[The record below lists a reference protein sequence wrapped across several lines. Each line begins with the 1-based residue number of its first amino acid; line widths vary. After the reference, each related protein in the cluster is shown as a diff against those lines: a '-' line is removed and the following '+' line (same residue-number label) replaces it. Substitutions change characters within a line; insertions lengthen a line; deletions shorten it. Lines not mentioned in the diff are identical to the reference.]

1 MAKGDTLKHI
11 MIKRLK
17 SLEEMEKNGI
27 FPFKY
32 TRYERTHQ
40 ISQLVLRF
48 SKIQPSEKLEYE
60 VVRVTGRIKSI
71 RSHGKSTFM
80 DLEDFSGRIQLFF
93 TFDTLGEKKYK
104 IVNLIDTGDFLGIEG
119 FIFKTQKGEL
129 SIWVKNFDV
138 LAKSLRP
145 LPSEWFGLKDVEIR
159 YRQRYVDLLM
169 NPKVKET
176 FLIRTKVIELI
187 RENLKKL
194 GFIEVE
200 TPVLQPMAGG
210 ANARPFVTYHN
221 ALGVNLYLRIAT
233 ELYLK
238 RLIVGGFEKVFEI
251 GPDFRNE
258 GIDTRHNPEFCMM
271 EFYWAYADYEDNMK
285 LSEELYSSIVK
296 VIKGDYK
303 ITYQGKEIDFTPPWK
318 RITMED
324 ALKEYCNIDV
334 STKNEEQLKKIAKN
348 NKIEI
353 SEDASR
359 GEIIGVLFEE
369 LAQEKIIN
377 PTFIIDHPVELCP
390 LAKRKRSNPKII
402 ERFECIVAGKELIN
416 AYSEINDPIDQKK
429 RFEEQ
434 MQKRARG
441 DEEAHPFDKDF
452 IRALEYGMPPTT
464 GHGIGIDR
472 FVMLLTDS
480 PSIRDVILFPTLR
493 PEQEINLFGDEISD
507 TKVKAKGEIK
517 KVKPKKITK
526 RSKKKR

>member
-1 MAKGDTLKHI
+1 

-17 SLEEMEKNGI
+17 SLRDLEKMGI
-27 FPFKY
+27 HPFKY
-32 TRYERTHQ
+32 TKYERTHV
-40 ISQLVLRF
+40 ISQLILRF

-60 VVRVTGRIKSI
+60 IVKIAGRIRSR

-104 IVNLIDTGDFLGIEG
+104 IVNLLDTGDFIGIEG

-129 SIWVKNFDV
+129 SVWVKNYDI
-138 LAKSLRP
+138 LSKALRP

-200 TPVLQPMAGG
+200 TPVLQPIAGG
-210 ANARPFVTYHN
+210 ANARPFSTYHN
-221 ALGVNLYLRIAT
+221 ALGINLYLRIAT

-251 GPDFRNE
+251 GPNFRNE
-258 GIDTRHNPEFCMM
+258 GIDTKHNPEFCMM

-296 VIKGDYK
+296 EIKGSYK

-318 RITMED
+318 RITMEE
-324 ALKEYCNIDV
+324 AIKEYCGIDV
-334 STKNEEQLKKIAKN
+334 STKNEEQLRKIAKN

-353 SEDASR
+353 PENTSR
-359 GEIIGVLFEE
+359 GEIICILFEE
-369 LAQEKIIN
+369 LVQDKIIN
-377 PTFIIDHPVELCP
+377 PTFIIDHPIELCP
-390 LAKRKRSNPKII
+390 LAKRKKNNPKII
-402 ERFECIVAGKELIN
+402 ERFECIVAGKEIIN
-416 AYSEINDPIDQKK
+416 AYSEINDPLDQKK

-434 MQKRARG
+434 MQKRVRG

-452 IRALEYGMPPTT
+452 VRALEYGMPPTT
-464 GHGIGIDR
+464 GHGLGIDR

-493 PEQEINLFGDEISD
+493 HEQKITLFGDEISD
-507 TKVKAKGEIK
+507 KSKVIKKEKAKKIIK
-517 KVKPKKITK
+517 K
-526 RSKKKR
+526 KKK